1 MIVLNENI
9 ARNYLLTKGK
19 KKTHQGQQDC
29 VGVVWSDWTDNNQ
42 STHQLSS
49 DSPSN
54 DAQPWVHISVAS
66 TWAPAHFET
75 DDTRCNFP
83 ESFNPSSECYK
94 PLCSVLAADK
104 TVKLWDVSLQ
114 PAYQD
119 CISLSHRHL
128 KQHAP
133 PLLKSRHCAIFG
145 LLPAKTLT

>member
-1 MIVLNENI
+1 MSFGQIG
-9 ARNYLLTKGK
+9 LTI
-19 KKTHQGQQDC
+19 
-29 VGVVWSDWTDNNQ
+29 
-42 STHQLSS
+42 THQLSS

-54 DAQPWVHISVAS
+54 DAHISVTS

-83 ESFNPSSECYK
+83 ESYNPSSECYK

-119 CISLSHRHL
+119 RISLSHQYL
-128 KQHAP
+128 KQP
-133 PLLKSRHCAIFG
+133 PPKADTVLFLVTCLLRLSHNTR
-145 LLPAKTLT
+145 LE